1 LRAVDDQ
8 LPVTLAILRK
18 LREWGSLPESD
29 LERMVKPYVIATDD
43 LRELAEQGFIDMR
56 FVGDEYLITAADLGR
71 VLLAQHSES
80 Q

>member
-1 LRAVDDQ
+1 MRAIDDQ

-71 VLLAQHSES
+71 VLLAQQSDD